1 MACVTQSHPFIL
13 RNSLIFILRHI
24 MAQKSDEVRRCSAV
38 QGRMQCSAR
47 ADAVHCKGGR
57 SALRERLQCTASE
70 MGKNWYRN
78 LNPSAGYLH
87 RNNTGLARVH
97 YIYVQLSEESS
108 PQKKLLRTSSVPY
121 TEKVRRG
128 EGEATDLGRKCQ
140 RPTAATSSSGPSN
153 CCSPVCIFLSITLP

>member
-1 MACVTQSHPFIL
+1 MQYTA
-13 RNSLIFILRHI
+13 R
-24 MAQKSDEVRRCSAV
+24 ADAV
-38 QGRMQCSAR
+38 QGRMHCTAR
-47 ADAVHCKGGR
+47 ADALHCGSGC
-57 SALRERLQCTASE
+57 SALRLRWAKTGTEIVS
-70 MGKNWYRN
+70 
-78 LNPSAGYLH
+78 PFSGYLH

-128 EGEATDLGRKCQ
+128 EGETTDLGRKCQ
-140 RPTAATSSSGPSN
+140 RRTAATSSSGPSN

>member
-1 MACVTQSHPFIL
+1 MLYGS
-13 RNSLIFILRHI
+13 
-24 MAQKSDEVRRCSAV
+24 VREKHAGKDAVQCKDGGSAV

-47 ADAVHCKGGR
+47 ADAVHCGSGC

-78 LNPSAGYLH
+78 RQS
-87 RNNTGLARVH
+87 
-97 YIYVQLSEESS
+97 IFWIS
-108 PQKKLLRTSSVPY
+108 PQKQCWTCARTLYICTTIRGEFTQERRLRTSSVPY

-140 RPTAATSSSGPSN
+140 RRTAATSSSGESN
-153 CCSPVCIFLSITLP
+153 CCSPDCIFLSITLP

>member
-1 MACVTQSHPFIL
+1 MFLAQSREKH
-13 RNSLIFILRHI
+13 
-24 MAQKSDEVRRCSAV
+24 AGKDAVQCKDGCSAL
-38 QGRMQCSAR
+38 QGRMQCTAG
-47 ADAVHCKGGR
+47 AVAVHCGSGC
-57 SALRERLQCTASE
+57 SALRLRWAKTGTEIAS
-70 MGKNWYRN
+70 
-78 LNPSAGYLH
+78 PFSGYLH

-128 EGEATDLGRKCQ
+128 EGETTDLWRKCQ

>member
-1 MACVTQSHPFIL
+1 MQTFA
-13 RNSLIFILRHI
+13 
-24 MAQKSDEVRRCSAV
+24 MSDANVCGKRCSALRW
-38 QGRMQCSAR
+38 RMQCTAR
-47 ADAVHCKGGR
+47 TVAVHCGSGC
-57 SALRERLQCTASE
+57 SALRLRWAKTGTEIVS
-70 MGKNWYRN
+70 
-78 LNPSAGYLH
+78 PFSGYLH

-128 EGEATDLGRKCQ
+128 EGETTDLWRKCQ
-140 RPTAATSSSGPSN
+140 RRTAATSSSGPSN